1 MKTLKEIKDHFSIEE
16 IKLLIEIVKG
26 RQDFDIMETAIRDF
40 YSDEIP
46 IFSDDKIHDDLRG
59 YLLEKLE
66 FDFEMG
72 GIVWGFHNQELVKKS

>member
-40 YSDEIP
+40 YSDEYEP
-46 IFSDDKIHDDLRG
+46 NQKSYDYDKEILID
-59 YLLEKLE
+59 KLE

-72 GIVWGFHNQELVKKS
+72 GIV

>member
-40 YSDEIP
+40 YSDEYEP
-46 IFSDDKIHDDLRG
+46 NQKSYDYDKEILI
-59 YLLEKLE
+59 EKLE

-72 GIVWGFHNQELVKKS
+72 GIV

>member
-40 YSDEIP
+40 YSDEYEP
-46 IFSDDKIHDDLRG
+46 NEKSYDYDKEILID
-59 YLLEKLE
+59 KLS

-72 GIVWGFHNQELVKKS
+72 GVV

>member
-16 IKLLIEIVKG
+16 IKLLIEIIKG

-40 YSDEIP
+40 YSDEYEP
-46 IFSDDKIHDDLRG
+46 NQKSYDYDKEILID
-59 YLLEKLE
+59 KLE

-72 GIVWGFHNQELVKKS
+72 GIV

>member
-1 MKTLKEIKDHFSIEE
+1 MKTIKEIKDEFSTDE
-16 IKLLIEIVKG
+16 IKILIEIIKG
-26 RQDFDIMETAIRDF
+26 RQDFDVTETSIKDF

-72 GIVWGFHNQELVKKS
+72 GII

>member
-26 RQDFDIMETAIRDF
+26 RQDFDIMETAITDF